1 MKVYRAWCVGSC
13 VVAIMLATATGAVAS
28 ESTEKAGED
37 GTEAAARATTEASGK
52 LLDDIARARTKITSL
67 EAAFDQTRRIGLLA
81 TDVTSRGKVLL
92 VRPDRLRWELLPPE
106 AMTYWVGPEG
116 LSFASPTTSASVDKR
131 TAGALGE
138 VMEDLLV
145 FLAGDI
151 KTLHQRYDLR
161 ATSLGGEEDNVLVQA
176 KPKGVKAKQV
186 VQRVEFTLG
195 KDRVRPVEVK
205 VYETDTDFVRIR
217 FRDVKT
223 NVSVDAA
230 KMRPAGKEIK

>member
-1 MKVYRAWCVGSC
+1 MKYSCAWYVGSC
-13 VVAIMLATATGAVAS
+13 LVAIMLATTAVATAS
-28 ESTEKAGED
+28 ESTGKAGRD
-37 GTEAAARATTEASGK
+37 GMEAAPQTIKEASQR
-52 LLDDIARARTKITSL
+52 LLADIARARTKITSL
-67 EAAFDQTRRIGLLA
+67 QAAFDQTRRIGLLA
-81 TDVTSRGKVLL
+81 TDVTSRGHVLL

-138 VMEDLLV
+138 VMADLLV

-161 ATSLGGEEDNVLVQA
+161 ARSLGGEADNVIVEA
-176 KPKGVKAKQV
+176 EPKDGKAKQV
-186 VQRVEFTLG
+186 VRRVEFTLG
-195 KDRVRPVEVK
+195 KDRIRPVEVK

-223 NVSVDAA
+223 NVPVDAA
-230 KMRPAGKEIK
+230 KMRPVGKASK